1 MFTIAHHP
9 RLQHLL
15 DRWQTRLSPSDADK
29 RRVATEEDL
38 RILIKEIE
46 DLLDIALK
54 ELDRLAHK
62 TRRSLRG

>member
-1 MFTIAHHP
+1 MLTISHHP

-46 DLLDIALK
+46 DLLDIVLK
-54 ELDRLAHK
+54 ELGRQAHK
-62 TRRSLRG
+62 KGRRR